1 MELFLHYLTLPYLI
15 QGIVFTLGATAIGLA
30 GGVVVGLLL
39 AAMQL
44 SRFKAMAAFARG
56 YAVIFRGTPLILQ
69 FVFVYDALPHVGI
82 KLPGLLAAGV
92 ALAFNEATFI
102 AEMFRSGVLGVDRG
116 QVLAGQALGMTPRVL
131 MRRIIAPQA
140 LRSMIPA
147 MGNETVSTLKNSSL
161 ASIIAVPELTLRST
175 QLASSTFDFFSIF
188 FASGLLYLALTGAI
202 SLVQLALEARFNLD
216 RQAKPRELAPETPV
230 SEPELETSAALAVS
244 VVDRAARA
252 ARLADA
258 PVALRINGVSKAYG
272 PQDVL
277 NDLNLDVQAGEVV
290 ALLGPSGSGKSTL
303 LRCINHLESWDAG
316 QIHVDGHRLGYRPD
330 GQLMTPSDLAR
341 ERARLGVGMLFQQF
355 NLFAHL
361 TAGENVA
368 GPLRWVHGWTAEAA
382 DRRALELLKRV
393 GLAHRVEALP
403 RHLSGGQQQRVAIAR
418 ALAPGPSVLLL
429 DEPTSA
435 LDPELVNEVLD
446 VIRRLAVEDGLTMII
461 STHQLRFAAEVADR
475 VVFLAGGRVVESGPA
490 LDVLQ
495 NPRAPALAR
504 FLRVMAADVLPSTP
518 SPANDPP

>member
-15 QGIVFTLGATAIGLA
+15 QGIVFTLAATGIGLV

-44 SRFKAMAAFARG
+44 SRFKPMAAFARG
-56 YAVIFRGTPLILQ
+56 YAVIFRGTPLVLQ

-131 MRRIIAPQA
+131 MRRVIAPQA

-147 MGNETVSTLKNSSL
+147 MGNEAVSTLKNSSL

-188 FASGLLYLALTGAI
+188 FASGLLYLVLTGAI
-202 SLVQLALEARFNLD
+202 SLVQLKLEARFNLD
-216 RQAKPRELAPETPV
+216 RKTKSPGLVP
-230 SEPELETSAALAVS
+230 ALAEPALDTEYAPPAPLVAS
-244 VVDRAARA
+244 PAGRA
-252 ARLADA
+252 ARLAAA
-258 PVALRINGVSKAYG
+258 PVALRINGVSKSYG
-272 PQDVL
+272 ALGVL
-277 NDLNLDVQAGEVV
+277 NDMSLNVQAGEVV

-316 QIHVDGHRLGYRPD
+316 QIHVGGHRLGYLPD

-361 TAGENVA
+361 TALENVA
-368 GPLRWVHGWTAEAA
+368 GPLRWVHGWTAQAA
-382 DRRALELLKRV
+382 DQRARDLLNRV
-393 GLAHRVEALP
+393 GLSHRVDALP

-418 ALAPGPSVLLL
+418 ALAPAPSVLLL

-446 VIRRLAVEDGLTMII
+446 VIRRLAVDEGLTMVI

-475 VVFLAGGRVVESGPA
+475 VVFLTGGRVVESGPA
-490 LDVLQ
+490 LEVLQ
-495 NPRAPALAR
+495 NPRDPAFAR
-504 FLRVMAADVLPSTP
+504 FLSVMAADVLPSAP
-518 SPANDPP
+518 ALSPVIA